1 MKYCDLSS
9 FPWIVSSGT
18 LHTEHLLESFW
29 DALEDL
35 SPDLL
40 RSEDYAAVAGLSS
53 PLLVWLEK
61 LVGEDS
67 KEEDYTEERA
77 SVVLQSLFNLLQEAA
92 PTGFYFGSHPGDG
105 ALFGFWLSEDW
116 ESALECC
123 DIFQEDPSLSAS
135 VIEAA
140 EGYGI
145 SPDTFS
151 DCFRGEVLA
160 YSEEEAEA
168 AAAKEILSESEI
180 PLPRFFDL
188 LDFGKVWHHL
198 FSSDFA
204 VEKSFQSAR
213 YFLFNLSNV

>member
-1 MKYCDLSS
+1 MDYSS

-18 LHTEHLLESFW
+18 FLTDHLLESFW
-29 DALEDL
+29 DALEQL

-40 RSEDYAAVAGLSS
+40 RSEDYAEVAGLEST
-53 PLLVWLEK
+53 LLSNLEE

-77 SVVLQSLFNLLQEAA
+77 SVVLQSLFNLLHDAA
-92 PTGFYFGSHPGDG
+92 PAGFYFGSHPGDG

-116 ESALECC
+116 ESALECS
-123 DIFQEDPSLSAS
+123 DIFSEDPSLSAS

-140 EGYGI
+140 EGNGI
-145 SPDTFS
+145 SPQTFPES
-151 DCFRGEVLA
+151 FRGEVSA
-160 YSEEEAEA
+160 YSEEEAKA
-168 AAAKEILSESEI
+168 AAAKELLLESEI

-188 LDFGKVWHHL
+188 LDFGKVWEHFYSL
-198 FSSDFA
+198 DFA

-213 YFLFNLSNV
+213 YFLFNLSNA

>member
-1 MKYCDLSS
+1 MDYSS

-18 LHTEHLLESFW
+18 LKTEHLLVSFW
-29 DALEDL
+29 EALEHL

-40 RSEDYAAVAGLSS
+40 RSEDYASVAGLDLT
-53 PLLVWLEK
+53 LLASLEE

-77 SVVLQSLFNLLQEAA
+77 FIILQSLFNLLHDAT
-92 PTGFYFGSHPGDG
+92 PPGFCFGSHAGDG

-116 ESALECC
+116 ESALEEC
-123 DIFQEDPSLSAS
+123 DFFSEDSSLAAS

-151 DCFRGEVLA
+151 DCFRGEVCA

-168 AAAKEILSESEI
+168 VAAKEILSESEI

-188 LDFGKVWHHL
+188 LDFGKVWNH
-198 FSSDFA
+198 FYSSDFA
-204 VEKSFQSAR
+204 VEKSSQSAR
-213 YFLFNLSNV
+213 YFLFNTSNV